1 MRTAKFPSLS
11 EQTHCQRIEQ
21 SPIFHNDDVL
31 LFSTVIVNMTHIEVA
46 QNITHWPLFH
56 NGVAASLAINRHACD
71 MGDNWIRSQI
81 LKNNDITNEQAGF
94 LYGLGLIGHFK
105 NLPKSLIY
113 SLLQKANELTMMA
126 SLLGICVSK

>member
-1 MRTAKFPSLS
+1 MQPNS
-11 EQTHCQRIEQ
+11 
-21 SPIFHNDDVL
+21 
-31 LFSTVIVNMTHIEVA
+31 
-46 QNITHWPLFH
+46 THWPLFH
-56 NGVAASLAINRHACD
+56 NGVAAALAINRHACD

-126 SLLGICVSK
+126 SLLGICVSKSENVPNDLETIYIFRLIDLFTLVINR

>member
-1 MRTAKFPSLS
+1 
-11 EQTHCQRIEQ
+11 
-21 SPIFHNDDVL
+21 
-31 LFSTVIVNMTHIEVA
+31 MTHIEVP
-46 QNITHWPLFH
+46 QNIAHWPLFH

-105 NLPKSLIY
+105 NLPKSLITVATIKIR
-113 SLLQKANELTMMA
+113 SIILLSFMQTTD
-126 SLLGICVSK
+126 

>member
-1 MRTAKFPSLS
+1 
-11 EQTHCQRIEQ
+11 
-21 SPIFHNDDVL
+21 
-31 LFSTVIVNMTHIEVA
+31 MTHIEVA

>member
-1 MRTAKFPSLS
+1 
-11 EQTHCQRIEQ
+11 
-21 SPIFHNDDVL
+21 
-31 LFSTVIVNMTHIEVA
+31 MTHIDVP

>member
-1 MRTAKFPSLS
+1 MYLTDFLS
-11 EQTHCQRIEQ
+11 QY
-21 SPIFHNDDVL
+21 FDL
-31 LFSTVIVNMTHIEVA
+31 FFSTVIVNMTHIEVP